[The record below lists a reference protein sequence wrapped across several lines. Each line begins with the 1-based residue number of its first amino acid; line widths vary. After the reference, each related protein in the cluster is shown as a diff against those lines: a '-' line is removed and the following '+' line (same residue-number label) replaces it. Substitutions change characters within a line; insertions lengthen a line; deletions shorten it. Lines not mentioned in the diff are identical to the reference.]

1 VTGALWAAASGIGFG
16 LFQSINRLAVR
27 DLDAYVSTFL
37 QVTVAAAILVAAS
50 LATEDLSA
58 LRSAGAW
65 PLIAFAGAGLVHF
78 LAGWTFLNLSQKQI
92 GAARTSP
99 LLTVTPV
106 FGLALAA
113 LVFGELPSAAALAA
127 VAVIVAGALLVSRAG
142 PAARLADARFGL
154 ACALMWAL
162 SPLLTVE
169 GLDGGVSP
177 LLGVTVGM
185 LASVA
190 AYAVVLAV
198 RGGLG
203 AVGRGAL
210 AVKLAAGALVALAT
224 WSRWVALDDAA
235 VGVVLALNL
244 VSVPIVLFLAPIL
257 SGRHVERVTSRVW
270 AGAALVVLGSLALIA
285 AA

>member
-27 DLDAYVSTFL
+27 DMDAYVSTFL
-37 QVTVAAAILVAAS
+37 QVAVAFVVLAAIA
-50 LATEDLSA
+50 LATEDLGSLA
-58 LRSAGAW
+58 HTGTW
-65 PLIAFAGAGLVHF
+65 PLVAFAGAGLVHF
-78 LAGWTFLNLSQKQI
+78 LAGWTFLNLSQKRI

-113 LVFGELPSAAALAA
+113 LAFGELPSAFALLA
-127 VAVIVAGALLVSRAG
+127 VAVIVAGAFLVSRSG
-142 PAARLADARFGL
+142 PGARLRDARFGL

-169 GLDGGVSP
+169 GLDGGLSP
-177 LLGVTVGM
+177 LLGVTIGM

-190 AYAVVLAV
+190 AYAVVLGA
-198 RGGLG
+198 RG
-203 AVGRGAL
+203 L
-210 AVKLAAGALVALAT
+210 AVPRRSLSVKLLAGVLVAFAT

-244 VSVPIVLFLAPIL
+244 VSVPIVLFLAPVL
-257 SGRHVERVTSRVW
+257 SGRHLEQVTARVW
-270 AGAALVVLGSLALIA
+270 AGAALVVCGSLALIA
-285 AA
+285 VA